1 MWAKAIRGGV
11 VLWGPLVTTSDMRT
25 GFPCPPRLDA
35 DAVIH
40 RSPPGG
46 YGALT
51 LRGVFQ
57 RAMARWLST
66 QPGGWQA
73 RVGGG
78 GTGRGAKGRQGN
90 PPLR

>member
-1 MWAKAIRGGV
+1 M
-11 VLWGPLVTTSDMRT
+11 LWGPLVTTSDMST
-25 GFPCPPRLDA
+25 GFPCPPRLAA
-35 DAVIH
+35 DVVIH

-73 RVGGG
+73 RVAF
-78 GTGRGAKGRQGN
+78 RWSESEL
-90 PPLR
+90 LRRA